1 MKKKIRLP
9 RIEFLPMWS
18 IGFIIVYDDKICF
31 IGLPFVAIAID
42 FN

>member
-1 MKKKIRLP
+1 MKNKLP
-9 RIEFLPMWS
+9 KIEFLPMWS
-18 IGFIIVYDDKICF
+18 IGLILVYDDKILF